1 MNRTSKLNLAKAMIA
16 FSLVLIFTGVAY
28 SLETINGPLDPIK
41 DTYVI
46 KSENDNISITTTET
60 PLPPTTN
67 PNPVVE
73 QPTTGQ
79 QQPQSPTKTP
89 PSQQPSPPIK
99 TVADTNAELR
109 ESLQSRYGITIK
121 YGTETTGYTV
131 SGLTTQPITD
141 VNKINQVLNE
151 LNNNLATYPSGF
163 FQEMKNNGYTLTL
176 YLIKRY
182 STNNVTGITDS
193 TNKNVIIS
201 IATDY
206 SFAESFHHEVYHFIE
221 KYLFYKGARYTTWN
235 SLNPSDF
242 RYGNTNNNLS
252 YNITYS
258 PTSYF
263 VNNYAQTDEY
273 EDRASTFE
281 YMTAQVEA
289 NCLQTG
295 TPIWLKS
302 KYISEQIEAV
312 FQTVSPTTTEY
323 WERYVYN

>member
-1 MNRTSKLNLAKAMIA
+1 MSRMNKLNLAKMMIA

-28 SLETINGPLDPIK
+28 SLDTASGVINPIH

-46 KSENDNISITTTET
+46 KSNTSDISITTTET
-60 PLPPTTN
+60 PIPTE
-67 PNPVVE
+67 E
-73 QPTTGQ
+73 QTTEKEATQPSQNQ
-79 QQPQSPTKTP
+79 QTP
-89 PSQQPSPPIK
+89 QQPSANTQVPPVK
-99 TVADTNAELR
+99 TTADVNAEIR
-109 ESLQSRYGITIK
+109 ANIQSRYGITVK
-121 YGTETTGYTV
+121 YGSETAGYTV
-131 SGLTTQPITD
+131 SGLTTQPMTD
-141 VNKINQVLNE
+141 DTKINQVLNE
-151 LNNNLATYPSGF
+151 LNNNLAIYPNGF
-163 FQEMKNNGYTLTL
+163 FQEMKNNSYTLTL

-182 STNNVTGITDS
+182 SMNNVTGITDS
-193 TNKNVIIS
+193 TSKNVVIS

-206 SFAESFHHEVYHFIE
+206 SFAESLHHEVYHFIE

-235 SLNPSDF
+235 TLNPNDF
-242 RYGNTNNNLS
+242 KYGSSNNKLS

-281 YMTAQVEA
+281 YMTATSEA
-289 NCLQTG
+289 SCLQTG

-312 FQTVSPTTTEY
+312 FQTVSPQVTEY

>member
-1 MNRTSKLNLAKAMIA
+1 MNRNSKLILAKTMIA

-28 SLETINGPLDPIK
+28 SLENINGPLDPIK

-46 KSENDNISITTTET
+46 KSNDDNISITTTET
-60 PLPPTTN
+60 PLPPATN
-67 PNPVVE
+67 QNPIGE
-73 QPTTGQ
+73 QPTPT
-79 QQPQSPTKTP
+79 QQPQDTPKTP
-89 PSQQPSPPIK
+89 SSQQPSTPAK
-99 TVADTNAELR
+99 TIADTNAELR
-109 ESLQSRYGITIK
+109 ANLQSRYSITIK
-121 YGTETTGYTV
+121 YGAETSGYTV

-141 VNKINQVLNE
+141 ENKINQVLNE
-151 LNNNLATYPSGF
+151 LNNNLATYPAGF

-193 TNKNVIIS
+193 TNRNVIIS

-206 SFAESFHHEVYHFIE
+206 SFAESFHHEVYHYIE

-235 SLNPSDF
+235 SLNPNDF
-242 RYGNTNNNLS
+242 RYGTSNNSLS
-252 YNITYS
+252 YNITFS
-258 PTSYF
+258 SNAYF

-289 NCLQTG
+289 SCLQTG